1 MAADPLTHEASS
13 HKNVFVCGDCMTGP
27 SSVVQAMESGKE
39 AAISIDRF
47 LRGQGKA
54 YGRDYYANNGLI
66 RDYEVPLQRATGG
79 HRGEVKRLPVAE
91 RGLTRETD
99 QTLTSEEARKEAER
113 CLSCGR
119 AFEANMTCWYCLPCE
134 IECPTQALTVRM
146 PYQVR

>member
-1 MAADPLTHEASS
+1 M
-13 HKNVFVCGDCMTGP
+13 FVCGDCLTGT
-27 SSVVQAMESGKE
+27 SSVVQAMASGKE
-39 AAISIDRF
+39 AAISINRF
-47 LRGQGKA
+47 LRGQSPA
-54 YGRDYYANNGLI
+54 YGRDYYLNNGLI
-66 RDYEVPLQRATGG
+66 RDYEVPTQRATGG

-99 QTLTSEEARKEAER
+99 QILTSEQARKEAER